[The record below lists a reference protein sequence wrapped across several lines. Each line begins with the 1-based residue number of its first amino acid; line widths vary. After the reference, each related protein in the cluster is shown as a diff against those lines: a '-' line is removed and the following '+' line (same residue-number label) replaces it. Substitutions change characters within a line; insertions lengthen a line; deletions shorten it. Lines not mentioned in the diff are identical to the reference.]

1 MAKVNKT
8 QLVLK
13 HLKEKGNIT
22 SWEAIQK
29 YGATRLSAIIF
40 NLKDKGYLIDSI
52 RMESEDRYGNVSRY
66 AKYIYKGCIDG

>member
-40 NLKDKGYLIDSI
+40 NLKDKGYEINTL
-52 RMESEDRYGNVSRY
+52 M
-66 AKYIYKGCIDG
+66 IDGKDRFGNES

>member
-1 MAKVNKT
+1 MGKVNKT
-8 QLVLK
+8 QMVLK

-22 SWEAIQK
+22 SWEAIQM

-40 NLKDKGYLIDSI
+40 NLKDRGYLIDSV
-52 RMESEDRYGNVSRY
+52 RMESEDRYGNISRY